1 MNPDDIIYE
10 QIGLSLETFQLA
22 AEQLDDLLHHGAE
35 LLTGALL
42 GDAKV
47 LVCGMGTSAANG
59 QGFATRMLSRF
70 ERERPGLPVLALSGD
85 GLLLSG
91 ISHDTSPSDIFA
103 RQVRTLGGEGDV
115 LLALSATG
123 NAPAVIKAVQAAH
136 EMGLCVVALTGANGG
151 DIASL
156 LEDND
161 VELRVPADKLGAVQ
175 LTHHLLLNCLGE
187 LIEHQL
193 FGSELR

>member
-1 MNPDDIIYE
+1 MHPDDIIYQ

-22 AEQLDDLLHHGAE
+22 AEQSDELLHHGAD
-35 LLTGALL
+35 LLTDALL
-42 GDAKV
+42 NDGKI
-47 LVCGMGTSAANG
+47 LVCGMGSSAANG
-59 QGFATRMLSRF
+59 QGFATRMLSRV

-91 ISHDTSPSDIFA
+91 ISHDTNPNDVFS
-103 RQVRTLGGEGDV
+103 RQVRTLAHDRDA
-115 LLALSATG
+115 LLALSSTG

-136 EMGLCVVALTGANGG
+136 EMGLRVVALTGNNGG
-151 DIASL
+151 DIAAL
-156 LEDND
+156 LEEND
-161 VELRVPADKLGAVQ
+161 VELRVQADKPGIVQ

-193 FGSELR
+193 FGSEL

>member
-22 AEQLDDLLHHGAE
+22 AEQLDELMHHGAD
-35 LLTGALL
+35 LLTDALL
-42 GDAKV
+42 NDGKI
-47 LVCGMGTSAANG
+47 LVCGMGTSAANA
-59 QGFATRMLSRF
+59 QGFASRMLSRF

-85 GLLLSG
+85 GTLLSG
-91 ISHDTSPSDIFA
+91 IAHDTNPNDIYA
-103 RQVRTLGGEGDV
+103 RQVRTLGHEPDV
-115 LLALSATG
+115 LLAISATG

-136 EMGLCVVALTGANGG
+136 EMGLCVVALTGENGG
-151 DIASL
+151 DIAAL
-156 LEDND
+156 LEEND
-161 VELRVPADKLGAVQ
+161 VELRVPADKLGLIQ

-193 FGSELR
+193 FGSEL

>member
-1 MNPDDIIYE
+1 MHPDDIIYE
-10 QIGLSLETFQLA
+10 QIGLSLETFQLV
-22 AEQLDDLLHHGAE
+22 AEQSDELLHLGAE
-35 LLTGALL
+35 LLTESLL
-42 GDAKV
+42 NDGKI

-85 GLLLSG
+85 GLLMSG
-91 ISHDTSPSDIFA
+91 ISYDTNPNDVFS
-103 RQVRTLGGEGDV
+103 RQIRTLGNDRDV
-115 LLALSATG
+115 LLAISSTG

-136 EMGLCVVALTGANGG
+136 EMGLCVVALTGHNGG

-156 LEDND
+156 LQEND
-161 VELRVPADKLGAVQ
+161 VELRIHADRLGVIQ
-175 LTHHLLLNCLGE
+175 LTHHLLLNCLSE

-193 FGSELR
+193 FGSEL